1 MGNLFDWFGGN
12 SSNSSA
18 TQTKLNKLE
27 KEIETIKKNV
37 SNKVDKVDGKDLSTN
52 DFTNEY
58 RDKVDGL
65 VANPIEVVGS
75 NEDTTEIINNVE
87 VDASL
92 TKEGCAADAKITG
105 EKFNKMDETISQNK
119 SATLK
124 ELKEYI
130 NNLNLTSDEAP
141 TIITPTSENTDYVT
155 PQMFGA
161 YGTGWRDDTDA
172 IQAAINSGKSV
183 FFPCGE
189 YMISKPLI
197 ITDKKFWSLNA
208 QDAIIT
214 YTGDDYAIHILNAT
228 NLRINIGMVYAL
240 QGGGIKFYSDS
251 KNSWNQYNEL
261 TFNAIFAKTDC
272 IHIETSGEGWSNE
285 NRVFGG
291 HFASGENGVNVVSRS
306 IHTVN
311 GWKFYNCGIEGVKNG
326 FMFDA
331 TVEEIGAICNMA
343 IVNSR
348 YAEKF
353 ETMLKTNG
361 TVFDCLWIAP
371 TYMTKNLIQ
380 CSPQTTR
387 FMFYCP
393 IGTFWHM
400 HDTAYVRGAIMDGK
414 LMGERPEYKT
424 IE

>member
-1 MGNLFDWFGGN
+1 MGGFLDWFGGN
-12 SSNSSA
+12 SSSTS

-27 KEIETIKKNV
+27 KDFEAIKTTM
-37 SNKVDKVDGKDLSTN
+37 SEKVDKEDGKGLSSN
-52 DFTNEY
+52 DFTDEY
-58 RDKVDGL
+58 RDKLNSLSVNDNSADSTASG
-65 VANPIEVVGS
+65 PVVEIS
-75 NEDTTEIINNVE
+75 TVTTEPIVAQ
-87 VDASL
+87 V
-92 TKEGCAADAKITG
+92 G
-105 EKFNKMDETISQNK
+105 
-119 SATLK
+119 
-124 ELKEYI
+124 
-130 NNLNLTSDEAP
+130 
-141 TIITPTSENTDYVT
+141 NTDYVT

-161 YGTGWRDDTDA
+161 YGTGWRDDADA
-172 IQAAINSGKSV
+172 IQAAIDSGKTV
-183 FFPCGE
+183 YFPHGE

-214 YTGDDYAIHILNAT
+214 YTGNDYAIHILNAT
-228 NLRINIGMVYAL
+228 NLRMNIGMVYAL

-251 KNSWNQYNEL
+251 KTSWNQYNEL

-291 HFASGENGVNVVSRS
+291 HFAAGENGVNVVSRS
-306 IHTVN
+306 IHTIN
-311 GWKFYNCGIEGVKNG
+311 GWKFYNCGIEGVNNG

-331 TVEEIGAICNMA
+331 TEEEIGAICNMA

-348 YAEKF
+348 YAEDF

-387 FMFYCP
+387 FEFYCP
-393 IGTFWHM
+393 IGTFWHL
-400 HDTAYVRGAIMDGK
+400 HDTASHRGCVIDGVLMMEKPTYVEVK
-414 LMGERPEYKT
+414 
-424 IE
+424 